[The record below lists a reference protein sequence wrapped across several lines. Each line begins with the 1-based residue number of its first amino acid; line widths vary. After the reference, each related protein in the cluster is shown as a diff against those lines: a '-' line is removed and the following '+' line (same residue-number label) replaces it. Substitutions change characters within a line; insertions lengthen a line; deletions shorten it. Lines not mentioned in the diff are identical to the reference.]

1 MRFHLFIVFITYKFR
16 ASKKL
21 MEIWGASLGLKI
33 QAGGGA
39 TDKEIRA
46 GEG

>member
-21 MEIWGASLGLKI
+21 MAIWGVWGGSLGMDI
-33 QAGGGA
+33 QAGG
-39 TDKEIRA
+39 
-46 GEG
+46 